1 MTDNAGPEQQRETL
15 PDEPVSGAVSAS
27 DETLPVAV
35 RSSSWLRKTL
45 WGLSG
50 LLVLVVLLVGLV
62 LVRLSIAPVSVS
74 GFLNQIEA
82 LAEGALPEGQSLE
95 IEDALVSFADQGGLA
110 LRLSG
115 ISLKDPDKTLLSA
128 PRIDLVV
135 GLLDLISSKLRPTEI
150 YIPEMMAHVRR
161 DENGRILIAGQDPGA
176 DEEVFGPPVRSQ
188 AIFYDPDEPEFVS
201 LAYSMRRAIKP
212 LTDPDLTKRPPRI
225 LIRNTEIALEDEIEG
240 SSRSFHNVA
249 LSYNPTGAEDDL
261 WRIDFAAD
269 GHNGRIAFAMAEYP
283 LEEDQKGEEGRSIEL
298 RFADLSL
305 ADLAPRFADK
315 SQNFQ
320 FAASLYGAAR
330 FDFDLKG
337 ELVDMR
343 TALDVGAGQL
353 EFDAEDSTYLD
364 EASFRLDWD
373 PGIRAM
379 KLERGKVLFGETGG
393 EFRGVAVWP
402 ETQDGDIRIALEG
415 ADIKLAA
422 RDNPNPAKFLKQLI
436 LNMKVGRESGVSTIE
451 RFAAIA
457 DEGNV
462 QGSGSMAWVNG
473 ELTATMTFV
482 ASAMPYDLLGAI
494 WPVPIANGARQW
506 IIENIGAG
514 QMTGG
519 TIELSLTES
528 MLERNEDNRL
538 ILPDEAVLVR
548 FGAKDLRI
556 KGFGDLP
563 PAEKVD
569 GSGVI
574 TGRTFVASIDE
585 GYFLTKA
592 GRRFPINSGLIE
604 IPDHSEKPP
613 IGVVVVD
620 GEGDA
625 AALGEI
631 ADSDPLNVLA
641 QEKHKPG
648 DLSGRAH
655 ARVKVRFP
663 FLKDLKKEEVDYS
676 AKIELKDF
684 ASAASI
690 RGYKLN
696 DATLSINTDGSR
708 IAIVGNGLVDGL
720 KTDLDL
726 VTSTDDSVAF
736 SSKFAL
742 KLDDDDRRKMGF
754 DLSDWLRGPIF
765 VKARQDGNEEGVT
778 HFEVDLTKAVI
789 ALDEIGWRKKANV
802 RGTAIFALADK
813 GGLLSV
819 RDAKL
824 TGDGFDA
831 VGSAE
836 IDKQSGLQKLT
847 VANLRLSRGDRLR
860 LDVVQSQ
867 PDFYT
872 VRLTGDLLDLRGK
885 FLSGSIGAPTQK
897 GAAPTGSYRINM
909 AVKRIIGLS
918 GHTLSDFTASILTMK
933 GKDKSIKAKGLIDGR
948 SQLSVDTKQ
957 DKHPTVQISSGDAGA
972 LLRFTGA
979 LDRVLGGRLAM
990 SVALQDG
997 WDKVSGSVLMKDFN
1011 LSGRVQQQREQ
1022 SGSGQQV
1029 SNDFAKLTLQ
1039 FSGQDGIYRIRDGV
1053 LKSASL
1059 GATMGGSLNLKEKTL
1074 SLGGTYIPA
1083 YGLNNIFSRVPVLG
1097 RIIGGRKNEGL
1108 IGITFKVKGSLSNPE
1123 VFINPASVL
1132 APGVFRQIFEFNR

>member
-1 MTDNAGPEQQRETL
+1 MTDNATPGQEQEPLSDNPLPQAETGEDL
-15 PDEPVSGAVSAS
+15 SKSVSSRA
-27 DETLPVAV
+27 P
-35 RSSSWLRKTL
+35 RLRRKIF
-45 WGLSG
+45 WGLAV
-50 LLVLVVLLVGLV
+50 LVLVLMILIGLI
-62 LVRLSIAPVSVS
+62 LVRLSISPVSVS
-74 GFLNQIEA
+74 SFLGQIET
-82 LAEGALPEGQSLE
+82 LAEEALPPGQQLE

-115 ISLKDPDKTLLSA
+115 VRLTDHDQTKLAAK
-128 PRIDLVV
+128 RIDLVV
-135 GLLDLISSKLRPTEI
+135 GLFDLISSRIRPTEI
-150 YIPEMMAHVRR
+150 YIPEMMVHVRR
-161 DENGRILIAGQDPGA
+161 DKDGRILIAGQDPGA
-176 DEEVFGPPVRSQ
+176 DEDVLGPPVRSQ
-188 AIFYDPDEPEFVS
+188 AVFYDPDEPEFVS

-212 LTDPDLTKRPPRI
+212 LTDPDLSKRPPRI
-225 LIRNTEIALEDEIEG
+225 LIRNTEIAVEDEIEDN
-240 SSRSFHNVA
+240 SRSLHNVA
-249 LSYNPTGAEDDL
+249 LSYNPTGEKDDL

-269 GHNGRIAFAMAEYP
+269 GHNGRIGFAMAEYP
-283 LEEDQKGEEGRSIEL
+283 LEDTQQGDSGRSIEL

-305 ADLAPRFADK
+305 ADLAPRFANK

-320 FAASLYGAAR
+320 FASSLYGAAR

-343 TALDVGAGQL
+343 AALDVGAGKL
-353 EFDAEDSTYLD
+353 EFDFEDNAYLD
-364 EASFRLDWD
+364 EASLRLDWD
-373 PGIRAM
+373 PAIRAM

-402 ETQDGDIRIALEG
+402 EKRDGDIRVAIEG
-415 ADIKLAA
+415 TDIKLAA
-422 RDNPNPAKFLKQLI
+422 RDNPNPAKTLKQLV
-436 LNMKVGRESGVSTIE
+436 LNMKIGRESGISTIE

-457 DEGNV
+457 DEGSV
-462 QGSGSMAWVNG
+462 QGAGSMAWVNG
-473 ELTATMTFV
+473 ELTAKMTFI
-482 ASAMPYDLLGAI
+482 ASEMPYDLLGAM
-494 WPVPIANGARQW
+494 WPVPIANGARKW
-506 IIENIGAG
+506 IIENIQAG
-514 QMTGG
+514 RMTGG
-519 TIELSLTES
+519 TIELSLSES
-528 MLERNEDNRL
+528 MLERNDENRL
-538 ILPDEAVLVR
+538 ILPDNSVLVH
-548 FGAKDLRI
+548 FGAEDLRI

-563 PAEKVD
+563 PADKVD

-574 TGRTFVASIDE
+574 TGRTFTASIKD

-592 GRRFPINSGLIE
+592 GRRFAIKSGMIE

-631 ADSDPLNVLA
+631 ADSDPLNVLS
-641 QEKHKPG
+641 QEKNKPG
-648 DLSGRAH
+648 DLSGSAH

-684 ASAASI
+684 SSAASI
-690 RGYKLN
+690 RGYKLS
-696 DATLSINTDGSR
+696 DADLSINTDGAR
-708 IAIVGNGLVDGL
+708 IDIAGKGKVDGL
-720 KTDLDL
+720 ETDLDL

-742 KLDDDDRRKMGF
+742 KLNDDDRRNLGI
-754 DLSDWLRGPIF
+754 DLSDWLRGPVF
-765 VKARQDGNEEGVT
+765 VKAQQDGAQEGVT
-778 HFEVDLTKAVI
+778 RFDVDLTKAVI
-789 ALDEIGWRKKANV
+789 ALDEIGWSKKANV
-802 RGTAIFALADK
+802 RGRARFALIDK
-813 GGLLSV
+813 GGTLLV
-819 RDAKL
+819 QDAEL
-824 TGDGFDA
+824 SGDGFEA
-831 VGSAE
+831 VATAE
-836 IDKQSGLQKLT
+836 IDKQSGLKKLT
-847 VANLRLSRGDRLR
+847 VANLKLSRGDRLR

-872 VRLTGDLLDLRGK
+872 ARLTGDLLDLRGK
-885 FLSGSIGAPTQK
+885 FLTGSVGAPAKKDSGAK
-897 GAAPTGSYRINM
+897 GSFRINM
-909 AVKRIIGLS
+909 ALNKVVGLS
-918 GHTLSDFTASILTMK
+918 GHTLKDFTASILTVN

-948 SQLSVDTKQ
+948 SELSVDTKQ
-957 DKHPTVQISSGDAGA
+957 EKYPTVQISSGDAGA

-997 WDKVSGSVLMKDFN
+997 WNKVSGSLLMKDFN
-1011 LSGRVQQQREQ
+1011 LSGRVQRQREQ
-1022 SGSGQQV
+1022 SSGGKQV

-1039 FSGQDGIYRIRDGV
+1039 FSGQNGIYRIRDGV
-1053 LKSASL
+1053 LKSAAL

-1108 IGITFKVKGSLSNPE
+1108 IGITFKVKGSLTNPQ